1 MAAMMVLMME
11 QGLVLVLVSLLHKLV
26 LTLASKL
33 DALLDA
39 RLVVMMAL

>member
-1 MAAMMVLMME
+1 MAVMTVLMME

-26 LTLASKL
+26 LTLASKS